1 MVAYGRTPL
10 AQCWDRTLP
19 FPVAPAKGV
28 ATSPAI
34 ATVYEL
40 VQLFVLAILGGV
52 DPAVPLSS
60 GWFSALGAAGGVQL
74 VSFHLFNPHWGIPSF
89 YTAYASGR
97 GSTALKVAIIAAGGA
112 IVHEF
117 NDAYQQSAQLQ
128 YQTRRF
134 EIEAQSPRGGGWF
147 SLSARI
153 LRQCSLLPPP
163 APGV

>member
-1 MVAYGRTPL
+1 MTQQYLFPLVGFLLWELLVA
-10 AQCWDRTLP
+10 
-19 FPVAPAKGV
+19 
-28 ATSPAI
+28 
-34 ATVYEL
+34 
-40 VQLFVLAILGGV
+40 
-52 DPAVPLSS
+52 
-60 GWFSALGAAGGVQL
+60 VQL

-117 NDAYQQSAQLQ
+117 NDAYQQSASRKSAQQMAQLQ
-128 YQTRRF
+128 EQIRRF